1 MAANVRLP
9 EHEGTVPLI
18 EDRLTARCADLFN
31 VAYEVLL
38 QLLHRYFAHTEE
50 SDAELRTL
58 ADVAVGL
65 MIDVIGPLGRL
76 VTLFQSGRAIPGE
89 RPVRASSCSTNRIT
103 CCRIA
108 ARPGR

>member
-1 MAANVRLP
+1 
-9 EHEGTVPLI
+9 VPLI
-18 EDRLTARCADLFN
+18 EDRLTASCTDLFN

-50 SDAELRTL
+50 SDAELGTL

-76 VTLFQSGRAIPGE
+76 VTTLPVGRAIPGE
-89 RPVRASSCSTNRIT
+89 RPVRASSCSTSRT
-103 CCRIA
+103 TSCRIA
-108 ARPGR
+108 ARRGR